1 MLPSNEIDIYATTP
15 SSFPAKKAASLN
27 TVDTPKKVDEK
38 SNDIKR
44 DSLPV
49 FLLDPT
55 DAYIIRSKSADLSC
69 KVVGADK
76 TYFTCN
82 GEAMAAA
89 DRHKEEDRVEVVGDE
104 MVPVKELTIE
114 INRNQARALK
124 YYVSCCSVCKVKLG
138 LQ

>member
-15 SSFPAKKAASLN
+15 SSFPAKKSISLN
-27 TVDTPKKVDEK
+27 TVDSTKKVDDK
-38 SNDIKR
+38 STDIKR

-49 FLLDPT
+49 FVIDPT

-76 TYFTCN
+76 AYFTCN

-89 DRHKEEDRVEVVGDE
+89 DRHKEEDRMEVVADQ
-104 MVPVKELTIE
+104 MISVKELTIE
-114 INRNQARALK
+114 INRNQVRGH
-124 YYVSCCSVCKVKLG
+124 S
-138 LQ
+138 